1 MKGTI
6 VAMLPALLGLSLA
19 SLLVGSGS
27 PAEPHPGT
35 PVEARGD
42 RVRPTPPVLPA
53 TPAAADP
60 EAPAEPEVVPE
71 PVVGVEPVGEPLP
84 PVETSP
90 PLEAP
95 VMPVPVPEP
104 ELAPGLVGDE
114 LDAGWVTVKAPRWR
128 GTGLFIGSGA
138 LFASAVIFQ
147 LVDGLSCGDC
157 ALGVTERAFLAA
169 GMGLAAGGGVMRG
182 RADAY
187 DDTALRRKRPDTRPL
202 LIAGAALV
210 GVGAV
215 VGLVNDGLWWRC
227 VTNASGPY
235 STPSDGGFGL
245 QCRYDL
251 TRGLL
256 DLGAAS
262 AAAGLGMLTW
272 SLAYRRDARAYQRA
286 RVIGLRPTFGHGRWG
301 MSLGGRF

>member
-6 VAMLPALLGLSLA
+6 VAMPPALLGLSLA

-27 PAEPHPGT
+27 PA
-35 PVEARGD
+35 AK
-42 RVRPTPPVLPA
+42 PTPPVLPA
-53 TPAAADP
+53 TPAVADP

-71 PVVGVEPVGEPLP
+71 PVEPVAIEPVGEPP
-84 PVETSP
+84 PVEPSP

-95 VMPVPVPEP
+95 VMPVPVAEP
-104 ELAPGLVGDE
+104 ELAPGLVGDD
-114 LDAGWVTVKAPRWR
+114 LDAGWVAVRAPRWR

-157 ALGVTERAFLAA
+157 AFGVTERAFLAA

-215 VGLVNDGLWWRC
+215 VGLVNDGMWWRC

-235 STPSDGGFGL
+235 HTPGDGEFELGL
-245 QCRYDL
+245 PCRYDL

-256 DLGAAS
+256 DLGTATT
-262 AAAGLGMLTW
+262 AAGLGMLTW

-286 RVIGLRPTFGHGRWG
+286 RVIGLRPTFGRDRWV